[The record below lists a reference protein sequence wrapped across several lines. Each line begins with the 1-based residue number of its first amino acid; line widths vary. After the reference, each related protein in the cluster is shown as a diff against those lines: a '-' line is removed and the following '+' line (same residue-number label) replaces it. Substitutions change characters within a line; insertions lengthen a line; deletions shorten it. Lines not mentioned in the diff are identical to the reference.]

1 MVQLSFKLSSEGQE
15 LALIFA
21 DVDVTPAFLTSITSA
36 LTEGSES
43 TSSEYIAALL
53 SHLGFACS
61 TLQDLPCMM
70 NGGGSCEFDYLP
82 HHSVLALQPVTE
94 GSTLDVAPTPVRK
107 HLAEGSE
114 KVSSTEFI
122 KGGFRNPSGGL
133 HPLDREGLPTSSVSF
148 AFCQLSM

>member
-61 TLQDLPCMM
+61 ALQDLPCMM

-82 HHSVLALQPVTE
+82 HHSVLPPVTE
-94 GSTLDVAPTPVRK
+94 GSTLDFAPTPVRN

-122 KGGFRNPSGGL
+122 KGGFRNPSHGL

-148 AFCQLSM
+148 LSAK

>member
-21 DVDVTPAFLTSITSA
+21 EVDVTPAFLSSVTSA

-43 TSSEYIAALL
+43 TSAKYIETLL

-70 NGGGSCEFDYLP
+70 NGGGSCDFDYLP
-82 HHSVLALQPVTE
+82 HGHHSVLAPQPVAE
-94 GSTLDVAPTPVRK
+94 GSTVDVTPTPVRK
-107 HLAEGSE
+107 HPAEGSE
-114 KVSSTEFI
+114 KVSSTE
-122 KGGFRNPSGGL
+122 
-133 HPLDREGLPTSSVSF
+133 
-148 AFCQLSM
+148 